1 MSPDGVFKEN
11 IKEALLQSLA
21 DKSTVVRN
29 QISNLIA
36 TIAAIEIPR
45 GEWGTLITSLCTNA
59 NHEQMPV
66 RLASLTTIGYIC
78 EEIRPEDLSTEI
90 KNLIMQAVTQNIS
103 KEPADEEPCQI
114 SMKALL
120 NSVPYM
126 ANNFQNQDERD
137 FIMAKVLD

>member
-1 MSPDGVFKEN
+1 
-11 IKEALLQSLA
+11 
-21 DKSTVVRN
+21 
-29 QISNLIA
+29 
-36 TIAAIEIPR
+36 
-45 GEWGTLITSLCTNA
+45 
-59 NHEQMPV
+59 MPV

-78 EEIRPEDLSTEI
+78 EEIRPEDLSIEI

-103 KEPADEEPCQI
+103 KEAADEEPCQI

-137 FIMAKVLD
+137 FIMAKVLDQGL